1 MIIVNDNLGIIIDED
16 YLNTKFFGEYCIK
29 DRDKILKGSRKVE
42 DSQHEKEELK
52 LSVRI
57 AKKNVSYDV
66 GNKYYQ
72 GQLELAE
79 LRLKNYCKDNLN

>member
-1 MIIVNDNLGIIIDED
+1 MIIVNDNLGIIIDEGF
-16 YLNTKFFGEYCIK
+16 LNCLK
-29 DRDKILKGSRKVE
+29 DKDKILKGSRKVD

-72 GQLELAE
+72 AQLELAE
-79 LRLKNYCKDNLN
+79 SRLKDYCKNN